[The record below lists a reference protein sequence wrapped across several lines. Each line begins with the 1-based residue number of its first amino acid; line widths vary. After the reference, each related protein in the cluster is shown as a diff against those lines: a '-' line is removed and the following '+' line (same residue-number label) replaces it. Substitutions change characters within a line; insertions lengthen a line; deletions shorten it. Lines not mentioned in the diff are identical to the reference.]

1 MAESEIS
8 VLHEESSGIF
18 MAQSYFHAIPSVK
31 GESNDSPFR
40 YLRGRRYHGDME
52 KRPVAAFDI
61 DGTIFRSSLLLELV
75 KRLIQDGIFPP
86 GVQAEFEEDRLK
98 WQERKG
104 DYQTYVA
111 KVVQI
116 FGREIKGKP
125 YEEIS
130 NIAGEIIE
138 SRRDRVY
145 RYTRDLIK
153 QLKGDGYFILA
164 ISHSPKFIVDGF
176 GYEHGFDKVYGT
188 FYGTGASGN
197 FTGEIEDRDLIFN
210 KAAVLTRAVRKE
222 NLSLEQSVGVGDTES
237 DISMLEMVATPI
249 AFNPN
254 QLLYAHA
261 KRRGWKTVV
270 ERKDVV
276 YEL

>member
-1 MAESEIS
+1 
-8 VLHEESSGIF
+8 
-18 MAQSYFHAIPSVK
+18 
-31 GESNDSPFR
+31 
-40 YLRGRRYHGDME
+40 ME

-61 DGTIFRSSLLLELV
+61 DGTVFRSSLLIELV
-75 KRLIQDGIFPP
+75 ERLVEYGVFPH
-86 GVQAEFEEDRLK
+86 AARDTFEEERVRWLD
-98 WQERKG
+98 RKG
-104 DYQTYVA
+104 DYESYIR
-111 KVVQI
+111 KVVDV
-116 FGREIKGKP
+116 FGTQVKGV
-125 YEEIS
+125 S
-130 NIAGEIIE
+130 FDTVANIAGEIIE
-138 SRRDRVY
+138 EKRNRVY

-153 QLKGDGYFILA
+153 ELKGKGYFLLA

-176 GYEHGFDKVYGT
+176 GFETGFDKVYGT

-222 NLSLEQSVGVGDTES
+222 NLSLENSLAVGDTES
-237 DISMLEMVATPI
+237 DIVMLEMVTTPI

-254 QLLYAHA
+254 QALYAHA